1 MAVATTAAAAG
12 DLPDWLDAEDVLGD
26 DDDEGAFEE
35 EEEERSL

>member
-1 MAVATTAAAAG
+1 MAVATTAAG